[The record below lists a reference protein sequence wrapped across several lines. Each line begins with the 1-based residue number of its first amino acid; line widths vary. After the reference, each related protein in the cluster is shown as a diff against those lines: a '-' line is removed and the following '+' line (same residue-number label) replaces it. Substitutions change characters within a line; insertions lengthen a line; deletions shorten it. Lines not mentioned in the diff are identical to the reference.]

1 MLCVELLRW
10 QNCSDDAYWYLVMFY
25 LIFSFELMCL
35 WLFRK
40 IQDSKGFSLWI
51 SFRLMLLCDDY
62 FPLLTWQSNGSLEMS
77 CLKEHDVL
85 IGMHRKKIDP
95 ISMWTTMIYH
105 YNVYRYK
112 RVLLSY
118 FCMNFFFT
126 AQDDNSASCEQETDG
141 LHKAL
146 EASILRNEVCCI
158 IHSQLYDVLAVQLGL
173 DIFNMYWSC
182 DPISSS

>member
-1 MLCVELLRW
+1 MWRLL
-10 QNCSDDAYWYLVMFY
+10 SSIDMA
-25 LIFSFELMCL
+25 I
-35 WLFRK
+35 K
-40 IQDSKGFSLWI
+40 WI
-51 SFRLMLLCDDY
+51 SR
-62 FPLLTWQSNGSLEMS
+62 
-77 CLKEHDVL
+77 DVL
-85 IGMHRKKIDP
+85 LEGAWCPYWDAQKKKLILFLCEQQWYITTMFIVTKEYCCP
-95 ISMWTTMIYH
+95 ISVWT
-105 YNVYRYK
+105 
-112 RVLLSY
+112 
-118 FCMNFFFT
+118 FFFT